1 MENELVKYISKYME
15 LPVELKLVIVESTV
29 IHHHKKGKIL
39 LTADQVS
46 KEGFIAFILATKI

>member
-1 MENELVKYISKYME
+1 ME